1 MVQALE
7 EIIPRDIPRAFQLL
21 KEMNESV
28 QQVTQLVDNM
38 LARVKRGEVS
48 TDNGLSFLEVKYH
61 MLLSY
66 LINLTYVVL
75 RKCSGEKIEDDP
87 AIDRLVEIRTVL
99 EKMRPIDHK
108 LKYQIDKLVKT
119 AITGSTNSQD
129 PSNFRANPAN
139 MISKLVEEEVSESGS
154 EQEEPTG
161 AKQDR
166 TGVYVPPK
174 LAAVHYDGD
183 ENKTDRQQRILE
195 RAKKRALNTSMIQE
209 LREEYLDTPMEITH
223 ESSKRAVLSHQRRE
237 REEYEENYFTRL
249 PLTKQDR
256 HKSRRMTTLGT
267 LGQELTQFGDLRAL
281 EGGAGPS
288 ASKKRKCWW
297 PQLDPGKADNTIHF
311 NRDVQPVRALLL
323 ADTHLLGSRNGHWFD
338 KLRREWQMYR
348 AFQTAM
354 AIHKPDVV
362 FVLGD
367 LFDEGLW
374 CSEKEFKYYVQRFH
388 DLFAVPEGTELYVVV
403 GNHDVGFHY
412 GISPYLQERFSS
424 AFSAPSVKFVTI
436 KGNYFVLINSMAME
450 GDGCFLCRPAELQ
463 LQKISRQL
471 KCTKGVGKC
480 VKGMELEHYSRPILL
495 QHFPMY
501 RESDADCHEPDQAPE
516 DLKTQKFRERWECLS
531 RESSEVLFD
540 ELKPR
545 LIVTGHTHHGCNRIH
560 RKDIHEWTI
569 SSFSWR
575 NKDNPSFM
583 LVVVSPNNYALSK
596 CYMPQESTVITTYM
610 VGAAIILI
618 WVMLTYRR
626 LCRRSRLFKKK

>member
-1 MVQALE
+1 MPIKHRNRYRE
-7 EIIPRDIPRAFQLL
+7 
-21 KEMNESV
+21 NS
-28 QQVTQLVDNM
+28 
-38 LARVKRGEVS
+38 S
-48 TDNGLSFLEVKYH
+48 
-61 MLLSY
+61 
-66 LINLTYVVL
+66 
-75 RKCSGEKIEDDP
+75 
-87 AIDRLVEIRTVL
+87 RLVAFVSMVT
-99 EKMRPIDHK
+99 
-108 LKYQIDKLVKT
+108 KT
-119 AITGSTNSQD
+119 
-129 PSNFRANPAN
+129 
-139 MISKLVEEEVSESGS
+139 
-154 EQEEPTG
+154 
-161 AKQDR
+161 
-166 TGVYVPPK
+166 
-174 LAAVHYDGD
+174 
-183 ENKTDRQQRILE
+183 
-195 RAKKRALNTSMIQE
+195 
-209 LREEYLDTPMEITH
+209 
-223 ESSKRAVLSHQRRE
+223 
-237 REEYEENYFTRL
+237 
-249 PLTKQDR
+249 
-256 HKSRRMTTLGT
+256 SRRLHRYH
-267 LGQELTQFGDLRAL
+267 LRVFGQIYT
-281 EGGAGPS
+281 
-288 ASKKRKCWW
+288 W
-297 PQLDPGKADNTIHF
+297 
-311 NRDVQPVRALLL
+311 
-323 ADTHLLGSRNGHWFD
+323 SR
-338 KLRREWQMYR
+338 
-348 AFQTAM
+348 
-354 AIHKPDVV
+354 
-362 FVLGD
+362 D

-374 CSEKEFKYYVQRFH
+374 CSEKEFKYYVTRFH

-531 RESSEVLFD
+531 RESSEVDVALGVSLSLPISSDRMKPRSEDLALFD

-583 LVVVSPNNYALSK
+583 LGVVLHFSHYLLMSFNRMKPLSDDWVVMIDFPQKAAITSLFNGNNVVVSPNNYALSK

>member
-1 MVQALE
+1 M
-7 EIIPRDIPRAFQLL
+7 
-21 KEMNESV
+21 
-28 QQVTQLVDNM
+28 
-38 LARVKRGEVS
+38 
-48 TDNGLSFLEVKYH
+48 GL
-61 MLLSY
+61 
-66 LINLTYVVL
+66 
-75 RKCSGEKIEDDP
+75 
-87 AIDRLVEIRTVL
+87 
-99 EKMRPIDHK
+99 
-108 LKYQIDKLVKT
+108 
-119 AITGSTNSQD
+119 
-129 PSNFRANPAN
+129 NF
-139 MISKLVEEEVSESGS
+139 
-154 EQEEPTG
+154 
-161 AKQDR
+161 
-166 TGVYVPPK
+166 
-174 LAAVHYDGD
+174 
-183 ENKTDRQQRILE
+183 
-195 RAKKRALNTSMIQE
+195 
-209 LREEYLDTPMEITH
+209 
-223 ESSKRAVLSHQRRE
+223 
-237 REEYEENYFTRL
+237 NYFTKFVVAVFL
-249 PLTKQDR
+249 LILYCEVIIYYLVLLQ
-256 HKSRRMTTLGT
+256 
-267 LGQELTQFGDLRAL
+267 
-281 EGGAGPS
+281 
-288 ASKKRKCWW
+288 CWW

-338 KLRREWQMYR
+338 KLRR
-348 AFQTAM
+348 M
-354 AIHKPDVV
+354 ASLQDDMNVLELNKDVSGSESDSSDDNDIDIECNNDNEDPELFDINDETSDYWHSSDIECPVIRNCMTHKLYKCLTKYFHVSDVTKEKTPGKENYDILQKELPKELKNPKILKLKRGDSK
-362 FVLGD
+362 VLQSGDVARQQGYLRD

-480 VKGMELEHYSRPILL
+480 IKGMELEHYSRPILL

>member
-1 MVQALE
+1 MRL
-7 EIIPRDIPRAFQLL
+7 
-21 KEMNESV
+21 
-28 QQVTQLVDNM
+28 
-38 LARVKRGEVS
+38 
-48 TDNGLSFLEVKYH
+48 
-61 MLLSY
+61 
-66 LINLTYVVL
+66 NLFG
-75 RKCSGEKIEDDP
+75 R
-87 AIDRLVEIRTVL
+87 
-99 EKMRPIDHK
+99 
-108 LKYQIDKLVKT
+108 
-119 AITGSTNSQD
+119 
-129 PSNFRANPAN
+129 
-139 MISKLVEEEVSESGS
+139 
-154 EQEEPTG
+154 
-161 AKQDR
+161 
-166 TGVYVPPK
+166 
-174 LAAVHYDGD
+174 
-183 ENKTDRQQRILE
+183 
-195 RAKKRALNTSMIQE
+195 
-209 LREEYLDTPMEITH
+209 
-223 ESSKRAVLSHQRRE
+223 
-237 REEYEENYFTRL
+237 YEENYFTRL

-288 ASKKRKCWW
+288 ASKKRKVFK
-297 PQLDPGKADNTIHF
+297 GKGKK
-311 NRDVQPVRALLL
+311 R
-323 ADTHLLGSRNGHWFD
+323 
-338 KLRREWQMYR
+338 
-348 AFQTAM
+348 
-354 AIHKPDVV
+354 
-362 FVLGD
+362 D

-374 CSEKEFKYYVQRFH
+374 CSEKEFKYYVTRFH

-583 LVVVSPNNYALSK
+583 LLANTLVVLSPTAEDGEIEVRISVVVSPNNYALSK

-610 VGAAIILI
+610 VGAAFILI

-626 LCRRSRLFKKK
+626 LCRRSRRLFKKK

>member
-1 MVQALE
+1 MLPIE
-7 EIIPRDIPRAFQLL
+7 LKFHIQL
-21 KEMNESV
+21 
-28 QQVTQLVDNM
+28 
-38 LARVKRGEVS
+38 
-48 TDNGLSFLEVKYH
+48 
-61 MLLSY
+61 
-66 LINLTYVVL
+66 NLFG
-75 RKCSGEKIEDDP
+75 R
-87 AIDRLVEIRTVL
+87 
-99 EKMRPIDHK
+99 
-108 LKYQIDKLVKT
+108 
-119 AITGSTNSQD
+119 
-129 PSNFRANPAN
+129 
-139 MISKLVEEEVSESGS
+139 
-154 EQEEPTG
+154 
-161 AKQDR
+161 
-166 TGVYVPPK
+166 
-174 LAAVHYDGD
+174 
-183 ENKTDRQQRILE
+183 
-195 RAKKRALNTSMIQE
+195 
-209 LREEYLDTPMEITH
+209 
-223 ESSKRAVLSHQRRE
+223 
-237 REEYEENYFTRL
+237 YEENYFTRL

-288 ASKKRKCWW
+288 ASKKRKVFKGKGKKNG
-297 PQLDPGKADNTIHF
+297 LNDVARILKYLKNIILAGAVVDPTAETPLSPDLKYI
-311 NRDVQPVRALLL
+311 LL
-323 ADTHLLGSRNGHWFD
+323 AGAVVDPTPETPIFHSTF
-338 KLRREWQMYR
+338 REWQMYR

-374 CSEKEFKYYVQRFH
+374 CSEKEFKYYVTRFH

-626 LCRRSRLFKKK
+626 LCRRSRLFKKKCLLWGTGRSC